1 MTELNQTVQA
11 SDLPKIKKAF
21 LINNQVVGLGLDDS
35 LVPLADLTSVAGA
48 PRRRRKVATAATN
61 GVATPAKKRGRPAKT
76 ETEAPEA
83 ASSESVAP

>member
-1 MTELNQTVQA
+1 MTELNQIVQA

-21 LINNQVVGLGLDDS
+21 LINNQVVGLGLDDN

-48 PRRRRKVATAATN
+48 PRRRTRKVATAGTN

-76 ETEAPEA
+76 EEVAPEPNVVTVNA
-83 ASSESVAP
+83 